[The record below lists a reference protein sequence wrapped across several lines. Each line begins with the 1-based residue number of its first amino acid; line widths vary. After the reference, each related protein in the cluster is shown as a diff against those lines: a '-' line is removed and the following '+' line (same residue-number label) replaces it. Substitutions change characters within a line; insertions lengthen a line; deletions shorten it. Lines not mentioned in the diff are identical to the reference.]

1 MILVDTS
8 VWIDFFRGRAPEL
21 AEALDRGEVVLHPWV
36 LGELTLGQRGA
47 RWSSMLRDL
56 ALLPQADVVSD
67 DEVLAFIEARHLG
80 GKGIGW
86 VDAQLLAAALSQDS
100 TLWSVDKR
108 LTLAARTAGLTTL

>member
-1 MILVDTS
+1 
-8 VWIDFFRGRAPEL
+8 
-21 AEALDRGEVVLHPWV
+21 
-36 LGELTLGQRGA
+36 
-47 RWSSMLRDL
+47 MLRDL

-67 DEVLAFIEARHLG
+67 DEVLAFIEARDLG

-100 TLWSVDKR
+100 TLWSMDKR